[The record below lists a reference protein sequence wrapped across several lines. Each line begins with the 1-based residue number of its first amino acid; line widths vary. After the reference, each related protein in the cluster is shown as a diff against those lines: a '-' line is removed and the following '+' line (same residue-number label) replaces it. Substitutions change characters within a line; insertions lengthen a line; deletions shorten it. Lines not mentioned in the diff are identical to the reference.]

1 MSSLRLAM
9 AAIRDAN
16 ASTGYGNWPA
26 KKVTAE
32 LIRKQAADH
41 ARARRTE
48 QAAYHRIDTI
58 VFEYLVD
65 GTCGS
70 TSPES
75 RRRSGRQPLPPEQ
88 GAWCGRENARG

>member
-1 MSSLRLAM
+1 M
-9 AAIRDAN
+9 AAVRDAN
-16 ASTGYGNWPA
+16 ARTGYENWPA
-26 KKVTAE
+26 KKAAAE

-58 VFEYLVD
+58 VFEHLED

-70 TSPES
+70 TPPES
-75 RRRSGRQPLPPEQ
+75 RCRSGR
-88 GAWCGRENARG
+88 